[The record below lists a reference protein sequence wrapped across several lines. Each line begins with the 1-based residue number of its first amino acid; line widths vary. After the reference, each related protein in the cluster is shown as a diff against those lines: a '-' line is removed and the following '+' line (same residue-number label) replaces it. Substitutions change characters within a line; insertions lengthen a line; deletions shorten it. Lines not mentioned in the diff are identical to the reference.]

1 VTAIDPTTLPPDQL
15 AEMLAAWAEGDYASE
30 AAVGLLTHAARGY
43 WLRSHLFLAN
53 CVTAVDDGWSR
64 HGEVPMAVIDWEAVP
79 ALIAGGVPASSGE
92 LRVLCAAA
100 SLAGVDTGPLREL
113 TASLDVDNLA
123 AVLDAIAHSSGW
135 HEYGLTHTVT
145 GRQGEDDR

>member
-1 VTAIDPTTLPPDQL
+1 
-15 AEMLAAWAEGDYASE
+15 
-30 AAVGLLTHAARGY
+30 
-43 WLRSHLFLAN
+43 
-53 CVTAVDDGWSR
+53 
-64 HGEVPMAVIDWEAVP
+64 MAVIDWEAVP

-123 AVLDAIAHSSGW
+123 AVLDAIVHCSGW
-135 HEYGLTHTVT
+135 HEHGLTHTVT
-145 GRQGEDDR
+145 GLQGEDDR